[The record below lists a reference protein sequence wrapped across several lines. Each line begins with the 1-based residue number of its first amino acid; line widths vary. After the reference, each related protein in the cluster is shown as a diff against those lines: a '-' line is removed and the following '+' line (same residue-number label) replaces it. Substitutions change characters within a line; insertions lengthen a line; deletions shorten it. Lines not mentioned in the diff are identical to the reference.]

1 MPPRKIPY
9 STAASEFV
17 YGTNAVEAALRCSRR
32 QQYVLYVYQG
42 QDEDLSPE
50 KSTLRKLA
58 LSKGIKVKMAFA
70 EWVDVLDE
78 MSQDRPHNG
87 VVLEASPLP
96 QLPVTGFR
104 AVPSIEDT
112 HFRVDMAPQTRE
124 ELAVNGSDNR
134 IPILSQHRQRYPVT
148 LLLDGIVDTGNL
160 GAIVRSAYFLGV
172 DAIVF
177 AGRNSAPL
185 APVAI
190 KASAGAAEN
199 MTILTVRDEVAFIKQ
214 SKANGWRFYAADAPG
229 VGSTLLDPQ
238 APADGSSGPNPSHLS
253 QAPSVIMMGSE
264 ASGLAPHIKSHADS
278 IVSIPGSRI
287 SSTLGVNSDPARV
300 DSLNVSVAAALLMEI
315 FLRVPVAVSGVPS
328 KRGR

>member
-1 MPPRKIPY
+1 MPPTKIPY
-9 STAASEFV
+9 STAASEFI

-32 QQYVLYVYQG
+32 QQYILYVYQG

-112 HFRVDMAPQTRE
+112 HFRVDMGPQTRE

-134 IPILSQHRQRYPVT
+134 IPILAQHRQRYPVT

-160 GAIVRSAYFLGV
+160 GAIVRSAYFLGI

-199 MTILTVRDEVAFIKQ
+199 MTIFTVRDEVAFIKQ

-229 VGSTLLDPQ
+229 LGSTLLDPQ

-253 QAPSVIMMGSE
+253 RAPSVIMMGSE

-278 IVSIPGSRI
+278 IVSIPGARI